1 MRFLLICL
9 CVLPVSAGE
18 YAVLTN
24 GFRLHATRHERKGD
38 FVRIETDSGSLE
50 LPASAIT
57 AFEVEE
63 YTPPPPAPAAPAA
76 TIAAAPAPRVKSTQ
90 EMVEDAAR
98 KAELPA
104 AIVHAVAKTESGYR
118 QDAVSPKG
126 AIGVMQLM
134 PDTAAMLEADP
145 NDPVQNTEAGAK
157 YLRELLIK
165 YNGDVAKALAAYNA
179 GPAAVDRYQGVPP
192 YRETVSYV
200 NRVIGDYKR
209 LGGE

>member
-1 MRFLLICL
+1 ML
-9 CVLPVSAGE
+9 A
-18 YAVLTN
+18 N
-24 GFRLHATRHERKGD
+24 GFRLHATRHERNGEMI
-38 FVRIETDSGSLE
+38 RLETDSGALE
-50 LPASAIT
+50 LPASSISS
-57 AFEVEE
+57 FEVED
-63 YTPPPPAPAAPAA
+63 YVPPARPAPATTDAPVQE
-76 TIAAAPAPRVKSTQ
+76 TRTKSAQ
-90 EMVEDAAR
+90 ELVDEAAR

-104 AIVHAVAKTESGYR
+104 AIVHAVAKAESGYR

-134 PDTAAMLEADP
+134 PATAAMLQADP
-145 NDPVQNTEAGAK
+145 HDAAQNTQAGAL
-157 YLRELLIK
+157 YLRDLLIK

-200 NRVIGDYKR
+200 NRVLSNYKH